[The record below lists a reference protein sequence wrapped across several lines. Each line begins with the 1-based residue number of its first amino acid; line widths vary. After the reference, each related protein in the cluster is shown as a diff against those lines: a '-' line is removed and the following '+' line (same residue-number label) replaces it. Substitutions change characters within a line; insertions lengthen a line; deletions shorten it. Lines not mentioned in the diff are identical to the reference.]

1 MEPLLPLPLLTDRAS
16 GEEDGR
22 VVLLL
27 LPLPRLAFDNVLPP
41 PTLP

>member
-27 LPLPRLAFDNVLPP
+27 LPRLAFDNVLPP